1 MAGGSG
7 VTHRSDPSRAASGRS
22 AQPSRDDRRTFTSV
36 RYTGGRGAASGLRLA
51 SGPFRGARAPLLQP
65 GPTDQAGARRCAR
78 VLRRTP
84 DRTQPPAVVS
94 GGVDRC
100 YWRPRRTGERSHPA
114 RRLRRAHADAR
125 PERSTPS
132 AAASN
137 RVRVGPGAP
146 RSARRRGNDH
156 WPAHQRT
163 RRKRRVDIVRELDV
177 ARELDVDR
185 SIDSVGVH
193 IVTGGGHAPSPRQ
206 PTIGIT
212 AEPLRD
218 RPPIGRGQSFNDSAR
233 RSLTTDARRVSAR
246 SSWALRL
253 GGGCQPNVGQHDVSH
268 HTDHD
273 GAVGLEQHDVEY

>member
-1 MAGGSG
+1 MAGRLWG
-7 VTHRSDPSRAASGRS
+7 DPSERPVVGGVGTVRGTVTRRSPDVYLGAIHRWAWCCKRSTAGIRTLSGR
-22 AQPSRDDRRTFTSV
+22 TS
-36 RYTGGRGAASGLRLA
+36 TATS
-51 SGPFRGARAPLLQP
+51 ARADRPSW
-65 GPTDQAGARRCAR
+65 CATVR
-78 VLRRTP
+78 GVLRRTP

-163 RRKRRVDIVRELDV
+163 CRKRRVDIVRELDV